1 MFHRV
6 MARVKRNTASLIAM

>member
-1 MFHRV
+1 